1 MSETTQPA
9 KQLRGVSDD
18 VAKLTA
24 AVGLVIF
31 ERALKG
37 EFTLLSPPPN
47 WFRNLV
53 ANAQAGSVLPVVEAF
68 PALDAFLP
76 EAETLWNVAGRDTG
90 PELSS
95 EVISDLW
102 SDVQTSGEE
111 LHFHARALRAD
122 GRNWLILELATSLY
136 RERQLVLQYAHDLA
150 LQNDTILRLN
160 LEVERATQAKS
171 DFLATMSHEIR
182 TPLNAILGMAE
193 LMSETQLT
201 EEQQKYVETFQRA
214 GSTLLKLVNDILDL
228 SKVESGN
235 LKLESV
241 NFDLFEM
248 IESVVELVQAKGRAK
263 EIAVTREIAP
273 GTPRYLRGDALR
285 LRQVLLNLL
294 GNSLKFT
301 HRGSVQLAVE
311 HEPDVQS
318 AAVLRFSIQDTGI
331 GIAKDQIPNLFQTF
345 TQADSSITRRYGG
358 TGLGLTISKRLVEA
372 MGGRIW
378 VESTP
383 SEGSTFSFTV
393 RLEIG
398 QAPDANQPAIGQ
410 GQSGAVRTRS
420 RILLA
425 DDSEDNRF
433 LISSYLKSLPYS
445 LEFAEDGAIALEK
458 LRTGAY
464 DLALIDVH
472 MPEIDGYAV
481 ARSVRNAESGDGN
494 QTIPLIALTADA
506 YASAIEKSI
515 AAGFNAHLTKPIGK
529 QTLLEAIANHARKP
543 ERHETKYMD
552 EFGVGVASLADEYLK
567 SSRKKAAE
575 IVAAS
580 ASENFD
586 AIRTNAHNM
595 KGSGTAYGFP
605 RLTELGG
612 ILEKSALEKDTGAIR
627 EAIHQL
633 FEYLDLLAQEQ
644 EAMQET
650 VTVKDPHVSVKSSL
664 RLLVPE
670 FIARLRTGSVGL
682 KDAIQNSDFPA
693 VRAFGHN
700 LKGNGAN
707 FGFPI
712 LSELGDRLEAAAMR
726 NESETMSAIM
736 DELRRYL
743 DSVVIEYE

>member
-1 MSETTQPA
+1 MSKTTQPA
-9 KQLRGVSDD
+9 KQLRGVIDD

-24 AVGLVIF
+24 AIGLAIF
-31 ERALKG
+31 ERDLKG

-76 EAETLWNVAGRDTG
+76 EAETLWNVAGRDTD

-95 EVISDLW
+95 EVVSDLW
-102 SDVQTSGEE
+102 SVVQTSGEE
-111 LHFHARALRAD
+111 LHFRARALRAD
-122 GRNWLILELATSLY
+122 DRNWLILELATSLY
-136 RERQLVLQYAHDLA
+136 SERQLVLQYAHDLA
-150 LQNDTILRLN
+150 LQNDTIRRLN

-201 EEQQKYVETFQRA
+201 EEQQKYVGTFQRA
-214 GSTLLKLVNDILDL
+214 GKTLLKLVNDILDL
-228 SKVESGN
+228 SKVESGH
-235 LKLESV
+235 LKLEWV

-248 IESVVELVQAKGRAK
+248 IESVAELVQAKGRAK
-263 EIAVTREIAP
+263 EIAVTCEIAP

-301 HRGSVQLAVE
+301 HRGSIQLTVE

-318 AAVLRFSIQDTGI
+318 ATVLRFRIQDTGI
-331 GIAKDQIPNLFQTF
+331 GIARDQIPNLFQVF
-345 TQADSSITRRYGG
+345 TQADPSITRRYGG
-358 TGLGLTISKRLVEA
+358 TGLGLTISKKLVEA

-393 RLEIG
+393 RVEIG
-398 QAPDANQPAIGQ
+398 QARDAVQPAIGH
-410 GQSGAVRTRS
+410 GQCGAVRTRF

-433 LISSYLKSLPYS
+433 LIRSYLKSLPYS

-472 MPEIDGYAV
+472 MPEMDGYAV
-481 ARSVRNAESGDGN
+481 ARSVRNAESGGGN
-494 QTIPLIALTADA
+494 HTIPLIALTADA
-506 YASAIEKSI
+506 YSSAIEKSI

-529 QTLLEAIANHARKP
+529 QTLLEAIAKYARTP
-543 ERHETKYMD
+543 ERHETKDMD
-552 EFGVGVASLADEYLK
+552 ESGVASLAGEYLK

-575 IVAAS
+575 IVVAS

-586 AIRTNAHNM
+586 VIRTNAHNM
-595 KGSGTAYGFP
+595 KGTGTAYGFP

-612 ILEKSALEKDTGAIR
+612 ILEKSALEKNTGAIR
-627 EAIHQL
+627 KAIHHL

-650 VTVKDPHVSVKSSL
+650 VTVKAPHVSVKSSL

-693 VRAFGHN
+693 VRVFGHN
-700 LKGNGAN
+700 LKGNGAS

-712 LSELGDRLEAAAMR
+712 LSELGDRLESAAMR
-726 NESETMSAIM
+726 NESETISAIM

-743 DSVVIEYE
+743 DSVIIEYE

>member
-9 KQLRGVSDD
+9 KQLREVFDD

-31 ERALKG
+31 ERDPKG
-37 EFTLLSPPPN
+37 EFILLSPPPN

-53 ANAQAGSVLPVVEAF
+53 ANAQAGSVLPVVDVF

-102 SDVQTSGEE
+102 SDVHSSGEE
-111 LHFHARALRAD
+111 LHFRARALRAD

-136 RERQLVLQYAHDLA
+136 REGQLVLQYAHDLA

-201 EEQQKYVETFQRA
+201 EEQQKYVGTFQRA
-214 GSTLLKLVNDILDL
+214 GRALLKLINDILDL

-248 IESVVELVQAKGRAK
+248 IESVVELVQAEGRAK
-263 EIAVTREIAP
+263 GIAVKREIAP
-273 GTPRYLRGDALR
+273 STPRYLRGDALR
-285 LRQVLLNLL
+285 LRQVLLNLM

-301 HRGSVQLAVE
+301 HRGSVQLTVE

-318 AAVLRFSIQDTGI
+318 AAVLRFRIQDTGI
-331 GIAKDQIPNLFQTF
+331 GIAKDQVLNLFQTF

-358 TGLGLTISKRLVEA
+358 TGLGLTISKKLVEA

-383 SEGSTFSFTV
+383 GEGSTFSFTV
-393 RLEIG
+393 RVEIG
-398 QAPDANQPAIGQ
+398 QAPDAVQPAIGQ
-410 GQSGAVRTRS
+410 GQSRAVRACY

-425 DDSEDNRF
+425 DDSEDSRF
-433 LISSYLKSLPYS
+433 MISSYLKSLPYS
-445 LEFAEDGAIALEK
+445 LEFAENGAIAAEK

-472 MPEIDGYAV
+472 MPEMDGYDV
-481 ARSVRNAESGDGN
+481 ARSVRNAESGGV
-494 QTIPLIALTADA
+494 THPIPLIALTADA

-529 QTLLEAIANHARKP
+529 QTLLEAIAHYARTP
-543 ERHETKYMD
+543 ERHEAKGMD
-552 EFGVGVASLADEYLK
+552 ESGVASLAGEYLK

-575 IVAAS
+575 IAIAS

-586 AIRTNAHNM
+586 AIRADAHNM
-595 KGSGTAYGFP
+595 KGTGTAYGFP

-612 ILEKSALEKDTGAIR
+612 ILEKSALEKDAGAIR
-627 EAIHQL
+627 KAIHHL
-633 FEYLDLLAQEQ
+633 FEYLDLLAHEQ

-650 VTVKDPHVSVKSSL
+650 VTVNAPHVRVTSSL
-664 RLLVPE
+664 RSLVPE
-670 FIARLRTGSVGL
+670 FIASLRTGSVGL
-682 KDAIQNSDFPA
+682 KDAIQNSDFSA
-693 VRAFGHN
+693 VRVFGHD

-707 FGFPI
+707 YRFPI
-712 LSELGDRLEAAAMR
+712 LTELGDRLESAAMR
-726 NESETMSAIM
+726 NESETVSAII

>member
-1 MSETTQPA
+1 MSKTTQPA
-9 KQLRGVSDD
+9 KQLHGAFED

-31 ERALKG
+31 ERDLKG

-76 EAETLWNVAGRDTG
+76 EAETLWNVAGRDTD

-95 EVISDLW
+95 EVVSNLW

-111 LHFHARALRAD
+111 LHFRARALRAD

-214 GSTLLKLVNDILDL
+214 GKALLKLVNDILDL
-228 SKVESGN
+228 SKVESGH

-248 IESVVELVQAKGRAK
+248 IESVVELVQAKGCAK

-301 HRGSVQLAVE
+301 HRGSIQLTVE

-318 AAVLRFSIQDTGI
+318 ATVLRFRIQDTGI
-331 GIAKDQIPNLFQTF
+331 GIAKDQIPNLFQVF
-345 TQADSSITRRYGG
+345 TQADPSITRRYGG
-358 TGLGLTISKRLVEA
+358 TGLGLTISKKLVEA

-393 RLEIG
+393 RVEIG
-398 QAPDANQPAIGQ
+398 QAPDAVQPAIGH

-445 LEFAEDGAIALEK
+445 LEFAENGAIALEK

-464 DLALIDVH
+464 DLALVDVH
-472 MPEIDGYAV
+472 MPEMDGYAV
-481 ARSVRNAESGDGN
+481 ARSVRNAESGCGN
-494 QTIPLIALTADA
+494 HTIPLIALTADA

-529 QTLLEAIANHARKP
+529 QTLLEAIAKYARTP
-543 ERHETKYMD
+543 ERHETKDVD
-552 EFGVGVASLADEYLK
+552 ESGVASLAGEYLK

-575 IVAAS
+575 IVVAS

-586 AIRTNAHNM
+586 TIRTNAHNM
-595 KGSGTAYGFP
+595 KGTGTAYGFP

-612 ILEKSALEKDTGAIR
+612 ILEKSALEKNTGAIR
-627 EAIHQL
+627 NAIHQL

-650 VTVKDPHVSVKSSL
+650 VTVKAPHVSVKSSL

-682 KDAIQNSDFPA
+682 KDAIQNSDSPA
-693 VRAFGHN
+693 VRVFGHN
-700 LKGNGAN
+700 LKGNGAS

-712 LSELGDRLEAAAMR
+712 LSELGDRLESAAMR
-726 NESETMSAIM
+726 NESETISAIM

-743 DSVVIEYE
+743 DSVIIEYE